1 MASLH
6 PCNDLFFFWTLHKI
20 LSIPLLFIQH
30 LPDRNFLPFILLRL
44 LIPLFIFILE
54 TFASLMKST
63 FRNVVSAFHN
73 AITAIIVCRLWLMCL
88 ASSNFIGSDCLV
100 LCSAVKMTVL
110 LGYCLP
116 CRWSSALSTLRKP
129 WQQNYLVLEGLV
141 SENWLGRFRV
151 PPRWNRRPYY
161 KYFFK
166 LNLWG

>member
-1 MASLH
+1 MI
-6 PCNDLFFFWTLHKI
+6 FFFWTLHKI

-30 LPDRNFLPFILLRL
+30 LPDRNFLPFILPRL

-88 ASSNFIGSDCLV
+88 ASSNFIGSDRLV

-116 CRWSSALSTLRKP
+116 CRWSSALSTLKEALAAELPGAGGFGFRELVREIQGPSEVKP
-129 WQQNYLVLEGLV
+129 KTLL
-141 SENWLGRFRV
+141 
-151 PPRWNRRPYY
+151 
-161 KYFFK
+161 
-166 LNLWG
+166 